1 MDNDFQT
8 FTFTFT
14 DYDGV
19 DITIRRKSYDGFFW
33 PDVLKDVCLAIEKSF
48 GYEIMHNV
56 QIRGKALDRFEEQVF
71 TPKWVDTEE
80 EKNFPE
86 AKSGLTD

>member
-1 MDNDFQT
+1 MENDFQT

-19 DITIRRKSYDGFFW
+19 QSTLTRKSSDGFFW
-33 PDVLKDVCLAIEKSF
+33 PDVLKDVCRVIERQF
-48 GYEIMHNV
+48 GYDIIEDV
-56 QIRGKALDRFEEQVF
+56 SVKGKPLDRYKDQDFFIPQ
-71 TPKWVDTEE
+71 WVDTEE
-80 EKNFPE
+80 ENFPE

>member
-19 DITIRRKSYDGFFW
+19 QSTLTRKSSDGFFW
-33 PDVLKDVCLAIEKSF
+33 PDVIKDVCRVIERQF
-48 GYEIMHNV
+48 GYEVIEDV
-56 QIRGKALDRFEEQVF
+56 SVKGKQLNRYENPHYFV
-71 TPKWVDTEE
+71 PKWVDTEE
-80 EKNFPE
+80 ENFPE

>member
-19 DITIRRKSYDGFFW
+19 QSTLTRKSSDGFFW
-33 PDVLKDVCLAIEKSF
+33 PDVLKDVCLVIERQF
-48 GYEIMHNV
+48 GYEIME
-56 QIRGKALDRFEEQVF
+56 QIQIKGKTLDRYADQSFF
-71 TPKWVDTEE
+71 IPKWVDTEE
-80 EKNFPE
+80 ENFPE